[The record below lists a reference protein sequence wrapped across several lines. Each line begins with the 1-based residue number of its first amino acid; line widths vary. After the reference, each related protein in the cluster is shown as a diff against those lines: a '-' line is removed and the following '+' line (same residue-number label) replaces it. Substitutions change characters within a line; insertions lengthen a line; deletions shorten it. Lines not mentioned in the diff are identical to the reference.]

1 VVSATIQAAV
11 CKGRRFFGKNHK
23 NSMTNVTFF
32 KANHSSAPLT
42 GMDEKTLFE
51 RLDRI
56 IAILQDMA
64 KPPPLALRIVN
75 GIAIGAGILSILTVV
90 ELLRSWIGG

>member
-1 VVSATIQAAV
+1 
-11 CKGRRFFGKNHK
+11 
-23 NSMTNVTFF
+23 MTNVTFF
-32 KANHSSAPLT
+32 KAHFIPAPYT

>member
-1 VVSATIQAAV
+1 VVSATIQAAAF
-11 CKGRRFFGKNHK
+11 KGRCFFGKNHQK
-23 NSMTNVTFF
+23 PITNVIFF
-32 KANHSSAPLT
+32 KAHPIPAPYT
-42 GMDEKTLFE
+42 GMDEKTIVE

-56 IAILQDMA
+56 IAILQDIA

-75 GIAIGAGILSILTVV
+75 GMATGAGILGILSAI

>member
-1 VVSATIQAAV
+1 
-11 CKGRRFFGKNHK
+11 
-23 NSMTNVTFF
+23 MTNVTFF
-32 KANHSSAPLT
+32 KANLIPAPLR
-42 GMDEKTLFE
+42 GMDEKTILE

-64 KPPPLALRIVN
+64 KPPPLAIRIVN

-90 ELLRSWIGG
+90 ELLRSWTGG